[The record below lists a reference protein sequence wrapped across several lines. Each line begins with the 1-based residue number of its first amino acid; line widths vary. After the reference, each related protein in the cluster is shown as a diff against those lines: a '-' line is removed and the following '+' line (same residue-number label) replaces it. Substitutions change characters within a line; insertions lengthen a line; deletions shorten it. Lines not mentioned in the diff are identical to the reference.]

1 MITMS
6 AGLFASTGS
15 MLGLILVIAALVCFG
30 LAAFSVVVV
39 SRLNLVALG
48 LFLLTLDLLI
58 G

>member
-15 MLGLILVIAALVCFG
+15 MLGLILVIAALVSFG